1 MSDLKKEAE
10 RRLHRVQLVP
20 HCSVHCLV
28 CQTQQVFQ
36 QTALKSRQRARCSAG
51 DADGQHTCGGKGDL
65 GHLLTE
71 AMAVRHKLQL
81 VMGGQLLQPADF
93 QALPCSRGDIAWQK
107 KAGKMLLPHDFSLV
121 DTFCRVSV
129 PKENSG
135 IKAVEERVKPAPSR
149 SEGGSCGE
157 NPETSG
163 FL

>member
-36 QTALKSRQRARCSAG
+36 QTVLKSRQRAQLG
-51 DADGQHTCGGKGDL
+51 TWTVGTLVWEKGTW

-81 VMGGQLLQPADF
+81 VMSRQFLQPADF
-93 QALPCSRGDIAWQK
+93 QALPSSRDYLRGSRK
-107 KAGKMLLPHDFSLV
+107 LGKCFFLMIFHLLIL
-121 DTFCRVSV
+121 SV
-129 PKENSG
+129 
-135 IKAVEERVKPAPSR
+135 
-149 SEGGSCGE
+149 
-157 NPETSG
+157 G
-163 FL
+163 FLSKRTTQESRQLKIAVL

>member
-20 HCSVHCLV
+20 HCSVHGLV

-36 QTALKSRQRARCSAG
+36 QTVLKSRQRAQLGTGTVS
-51 DADGQHTCGGKGDL
+51 TLVWEKGTW

-81 VMGGQLLQPADF
+81 VMSRQFLQPADF
-93 QALPCSRGDIAWQK
+93 QALPSSRDYIAWQK

-121 DTFCRVSV
+121 DTFCRVPV
-129 PKENSG
+129 PKENSE
-135 IKAVEERVKPAPSR
+135 IKAVDERVKPAPSR

>member
-1 MSDLKKEAE
+1 M
-10 RRLHRVQLVP
+10 QLVP

-71 AMAVRHKLQL
+71 AVAVRHKLQL

-93 QALPCSRGDIAWQK
+93 QALPCSRDDIAWQK

-121 DTFCRVSV
+121 DTFCRVPV